1 MTLHNKAIRDRIPE
15 IIEKS
20 GSKANVKRL
29 SDEEFLE
36 EMEKK
41 LDEEVSEYHENKS
54 IEEIADIIEVIERIA
69 ELRGTSAKELRK
81 IKDEKSEKRGRFEKN
96 LFLIE
101 TNDSWYLMYVKS
113 WRVFVS
119 LELENNEG
127 GFGIGKNYN
136 LISN

>member
-1 MTLHNKAIRDRIPE
+1 MTLHNKAIRDKIPE

-69 ELRGTSAKELRK
+69 ELRGTSAKELKK

-101 TNDSWYLMYVKS
+101 TNDS
-113 WRVFVS
+113 
-119 LELENNEG
+119 
-127 GFGIGKNYN
+127 
-136 LISN
+136 

>member
-81 IKDEKSEKRGRFEKN
+81 IKDENSEKRGRFEKN

-101 TNDSWYLMYVKS
+101 TNDS
-113 WRVFVS
+113 
-119 LELENNEG
+119 
-127 GFGIGKNYN
+127 
-136 LISN
+136 

>member
-1 MTLHNKAIRDRIPE
+1 MTLHNKAIRDKIPE

-101 TNDSWYLMYVKS
+101 TNDS
-113 WRVFVS
+113 
-119 LELENNEG
+119 
-127 GFGIGKNYN
+127 
-136 LISN
+136 